1 MRTSPKNILLGF
13 LLISLTGCFSNNS
26 NQPATFD
33 GASVVPVADEILLS
47 EAIARQLETENQDHA
62 DYWRL
67 YWSEEM
73 GGKSWGED
81 NLENAAR
88 LACNEPGPTI
98 EFLPKLHT
106 IFIPL
111 YFGMANFNIENSMRT
126 AKTGVVNISKLVN
139 DEEIYRTAI
148 ETSLK
153 VRCPDKTMV
162 NWRRMDNY

>member
-13 LLISLTGCFSNNS
+13 LLISLTGCFPNDS

-33 GASVVPVADEILLS
+33 GASVVPVQDEILLS

-98 EFLPKLHT
+98 ELLPKLHT
-106 IFIPL
+106 ILMTRRF
-111 YFGMANFNIENSMRT
+111 T
-126 AKTGVVNISKLVN
+126 ALQ
-139 DEEIYRTAI
+139 
-148 ETSLK
+148 
-153 VRCPDKTMV
+153 
-162 NWRRMDNY
+162 